1 MTSRSGP
8 SSLGPKR
15 AIRDLKRRR
24 GMRAP
29 DSERGHTRPLRY
41 LVVVADDFGMGPAT
55 SRGILDLAAKGL
67 ITGTVLLS
75 NSPYAEEAVRAW
87 RQAGAGLEIGWHP
100 CLPIDPPILPL
111 KQVPSLGGTDGSVW
125 RLGAF
130 MRRAFSGLIRP
141 ASLPAELS

>member
-15 AIRDLKRRR
+15 AIRDLKRRS

-29 DSERGHTRPLRY
+29 DSERGHPRPLRY

-67 ITGTVLLS
+67 ITGTVRLS
-75 NSPYAEEAVRAW
+75 NAPSREEAVRAW

-100 CLPIDPPILPL
+100 CLTMDPPILPI
-111 KQVPSLGGTDGSVW
+111 KQVQSLVGSDGCFW
-125 RLGAF
+125 PLGAF
-130 MRRAFSGLIRP
+130 MRRAFSGRIR
-141 ASLPAELS
+141 AAEVEA